1 MAEYVLV
8 TRALTKRYGAA
19 AAVDGVDL
27 AVEKGQIYGLV
38 GRNGAGKTTIIRM
51 LTAQTVPTT
60 GEIELFGQATEKGL
74 ATARARTGAMVET
87 PSFYPYLTARE
98 NLEYYRENARVI
110 TDTLSDLGI
119 RFYGGVHSPYVW
131 FECPKDMDSW
141 TFFDYLLQ
149 EIQVVGTPGA
159 GFGENGKHYFRLTS
173 FGTYENT
180 AEAMKRFR
188 NLLETK

>member
-1 MAEYVLV
+1 MSLNAMWN
-8 TRALTKRYGAA
+8 RRQCTKYTGTSYIVQKAA
-19 AAVDGVDL
+19 AAVFSEEGIH
-27 AVEKGQIYGLV
+27 QC
-38 GRNGAGKTTIIRM
+38 
-51 LTAQTVPTT
+51 Q
-60 GEIELFGQATEKGL
+60 
-74 ATARARTGAMVET
+74 
-87 PSFYPYLTARE
+87 E

>member
-1 MAEYVLV
+1 MFSEE
-8 TRALTKRYGAA
+8 G
-19 AAVDGVDL
+19 
-27 AVEKGQIYGLV
+27 
-38 GRNGAGKTTIIRM
+38 IR
-51 LTAQTVPTT
+51 QC
-60 GEIELFGQATEKGL
+60 
-74 ATARARTGAMVET
+74 
-87 PSFYPYLTARE
+87 RE

-141 TFFDYLLQ
+141 TFFDYLLH

-159 GFGENGKHYFRLTS
+159 GFGENGKRYFRLTS

-180 AEAMKRFR
+180 VEAMTRFQD
-188 NLLETK
+188 LLETK